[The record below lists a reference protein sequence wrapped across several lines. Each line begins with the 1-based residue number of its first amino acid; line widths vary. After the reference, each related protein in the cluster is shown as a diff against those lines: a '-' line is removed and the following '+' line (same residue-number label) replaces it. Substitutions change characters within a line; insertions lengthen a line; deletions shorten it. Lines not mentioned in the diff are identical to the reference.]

1 MQYDTTNE
9 MFSLAVDLVNSSS
22 RSIFLT
28 GKAGTGKTTFLKYIR
43 EHCSK
48 NIAVVA
54 PTGVA
59 AINAGGVT
67 IHSFFQLPLSPFI
80 PGIPEESSDYFNRKA
95 SEKPSDTVNR
105 HDLISRLRLNSEK
118 IKVLQELEL
127 LVIDEISMVRSDT
140 VDAIDTVLRHARK
153 RPFDRFGGVQVL
165 FIGDMF
171 QLPPVVRSQE
181 WKLLSPYYQSPFF
194 FDSLV
199 VREELPLYVEFSKIY
214 RQSEENF
221 IRLLNQVRNNRLD
234 EEGFSLLES
243 RFQPQFRRTENDGYI
258 ILTTH
263 NDSARETNRMQ
274 LQQLPGLLFTYPASI
289 ELSFPENAYPA
300 DELLQLK
307 VGAQVMFIKNDVD
320 KARRYFNGKIGQV
333 IRLEKDKI
341 FVQCDQEP
349 EIEVKKEK
357 WENIHYTVDKASRQ
371 ISSDVLGSFSQYP
384 LRLAWAITI
393 HKSQGLTFEKA
404 IIDAGDAFAPG
415 QVYVGLSRCTSLSGV
430 VLKSKVRTNSLSTDP
445 RISQFSSSSASA
457 ASLKMEVEQLGRKY
471 LESILLSSFDFE
483 RPIQI
488 ITELISYLGE
498 FSTSFNA
505 AAGPWSRTV
514 LEKIIGFQETTM
526 KFRPWIQNQFF
537 QPIPP
542 QENMVLRERIGKGA
556 LHFVKELSDL
566 ISFLA
571 TSPAS
576 TDNRLHAK
584 EYNETLRELFS
595 ALSLKRYTFQACT
608 DYLDIGAWQK
618 AKQQF
623 TLPSFAANS
632 YGGASEQRLQSPHP
646 ILYQQLRKFRDSI
659 CARTDMPIYMV
670 AGSKSLLEMAEF
682 LPMTDEALVEINGF
696 GPARVEKY
704 GQQFLDI
711 IQTYCHDNGLE
722 TRIAEKEGRKEK
734 KSSKKSSTKRASDKP
749 DTKSVSL
756 SMFQEGKSIP
766 EIASHRN
773 LSPGTIEGH
782 LTVAVGNGTLAVEQL
797 LSPGK
802 LSKITNAIT
811 GIENESLTTIRQRL
825 DEDISFGEIR
835 FVLASIAYR
844 KTSKESSRG

>member
-9 MFSLAVDLVNSSS
+9 MFSLAVDLVNGSS

-80 PGIPEESSDYFNRKA
+80 PGIPEGSSDYFSREA
-95 SEKPSDTVNR
+95 TEKPAETVSR

-118 IKVLQELEL
+118 IRVLQELEL
-127 LVIDEISMVRSDT
+127 LVIDEISMVRADT

-199 VREELPLYVEFSKIY
+199 VREELPLYIEFSKIY

-234 EEGFSLLES
+234 DEGFGLLES
-243 RFQPQFRRTENDGYI
+243 RFQPQFHRTENDGYI

-263 NDSARETNRMQ
+263 NDSARETNRTQ
-274 LQQLPGLLFTYPASI
+274 LQKLPGLLFTYPASI

-307 VGAQVMFIKNDVD
+307 VGAQVMFIKNDMD
-320 KARRYFNGKIGQV
+320 KARRYFNGKIGRV

-341 FVQCDQEP
+341 FVQCDDEP

-357 WENIHYTVDKASRQ
+357 WENIHYTVDKTSRQ

-415 QVYVGLSRCTSLSGV
+415 QVYVGLSRCTSLAGV

-445 RISQFSSSSASA
+445 RISQFSASSASA
-457 ASLKMEVEQLGRKY
+457 DSLKIEVEQLGRKY
-471 LESILLSSFDFE
+471 LESILLSAFDFE

-488 ITELISYLGE
+488 ITELTSYLGE
-498 FSTSFNA
+498 FSTSFNTA
-505 AAGPWSRTV
+505 TGPWSRTV
-514 LEKIIGFQETTM
+514 LGKIIGFQDTAM
-526 KFRPWIQNQFF
+526 KFKPWLQNQFL
-537 QPIPP
+537 QPTAP
-542 QENMVLRERIGKGA
+542 QENMVLRERVGKGA
-556 LHFVKELSDL
+556 QHFINELSGL
-566 ISFLA
+566 VSFLA
-571 TSPAS
+571 SSPAA

-584 EYNETLRELFS
+584 EYNETLRELFA
-595 ALSLKRYTFQACT
+595 ALSLKRYLFQACT
-608 DYLDIGAWQK
+608 DYMDVAAWQK

-623 TLPSFAANS
+623 VLPSFSANS
-632 YGGASEQRLQSPHP
+632 YGGASEQRLQSTHP
-646 ILYQQLRKFRDSI
+646 ILYQQLKKLRDSI
-659 CARTDMPIYMV
+659 CARTNMPIYMV

-682 LPMTDEALVEINGF
+682 LPMTNEDLVQISGF

-704 GQQFLDI
+704 GQQFLEI
-711 IQTYCHDNGLE
+711 IQNYCHENGLE
-722 TRIAEKEGRKEK
+722 TRIAEKEGGKEK
-734 KSSKKSSTKRASDKP
+734 KAPKKSSTRKTSGKP
-749 DTKSVSL
+749 DTKAVSVAL
-756 SMFQEGKSIP
+756 FQEGKSVP
-766 EIASHRN
+766 EIARQRN
-773 LSPGTIEGH
+773 LSPGTIENH
-782 LTVAVGNGTLAVEQL
+782 LAFAVGNGTLAVEQL
-797 LSPGK
+797 LSTDR

-811 GIENESLTTIRQRL
+811 GNESESLTAIRQRL
-825 DEDISFGEIR
+825 DEDISFNEIR
-835 FVLASIAYR
+835 FVLASIAYTR
-844 KTSKESSRG
+844 ANKEDSGR